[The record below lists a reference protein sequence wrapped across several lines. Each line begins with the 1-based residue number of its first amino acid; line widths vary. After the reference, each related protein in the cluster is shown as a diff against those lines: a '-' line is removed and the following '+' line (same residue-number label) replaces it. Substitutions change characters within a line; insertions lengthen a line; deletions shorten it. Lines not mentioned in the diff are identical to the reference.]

1 MTLTSRILLVFLLG
15 ESGHLS
21 KGIRAA
27 AFLSITFVLLAG
39 GCDHPRSTPEGAT
52 VTKEVSPALVGSQ
65 ITIRGTFSRRCKV
78 PVCILLDNQQ
88 AVDIEPR
95 GSSWREPESYSE
107 MEGKLVT
114 ATGILRFY
122 HNDAKPTA
130 LPVAVARPVDHFYF
144 EAETAQL
151 RLIRP

>member
-1 MTLTSRILLVFLLG
+1 MRPGPERTTPTSRILLVFLLG

-21 KGIRAA
+21 EGIRTA

-39 GCDHPRSTPEGAT
+39 GCVHPRSTPEGAT
-52 VTKEVSPALVGSQ
+52 VTNEVSHALVGNQ

-88 AVDIEPR
+88 AVDVEPR
-95 GSSWREPESYSE
+95 GSFWRKPESHSE

-122 HNDAKPTA
+122 HRPTRSPTRGS
-130 LPVAVARPVDHFYF
+130 L
-144 EAETAQL
+144 L
-151 RLIRP
+151 L

>member
-1 MTLTSRILLVFLLG
+1 M
-15 ESGHLS
+15 
-21 KGIRAA
+21 A

-52 VTKEVSPALVGSQ
+52 VTNEVSHALVGNQ

-95 GSSWREPESYSE
+95 GSFWREPESYSE

-122 HNDAKPTA
+122 HDDAKPTG

-151 RLIRP
+151 RLISP